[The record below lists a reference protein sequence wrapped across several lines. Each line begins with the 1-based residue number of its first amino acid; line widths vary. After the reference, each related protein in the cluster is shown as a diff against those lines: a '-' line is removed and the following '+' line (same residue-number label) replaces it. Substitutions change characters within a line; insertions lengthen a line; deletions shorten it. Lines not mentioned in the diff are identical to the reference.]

1 MKKINLFII
10 ATFFVLCSC
19 STEDVAPEIS
29 SDIIGTWIA
38 TSVDYGGQTVT
49 EVSGESLTNTFT
61 GEGYDID
68 FTVTFNDSPKTYIS
82 DGSYSIHLTNTVL
95 GQTFTEDVEN
105 VEFLENGSWEQN
117 GNRLIIESQGEE
129 TEGTIEKLTQDEFV
143 LFVESIEDLSEQGA
157 TITSTIVVKVT
168 FTRKK

>member
-10 ATFFVLCSC
+10 AIVLVLYSC
-19 STEDVAPEIS
+19 SNEEVTPVIS
-29 SDIIGTWIA
+29 SDILGTWIA

-49 EVSGESLTNTFT
+49 EVSGQTLSNTFT

-95 GQTFTEDVEN
+95 GQTYTQDIEN
-105 VEFLENGSWEQN
+105 LEFLQDGSWEQN
-117 GNRLIIESQGEE
+117 GNKLIIEAEGEE
-129 TEGTIEKLTQDEFV
+129 SEANIEKLTGDE
-143 LFVESIEDLSEQGA
+143 LILNVETIEDLSEQGA
-157 TITSTIVVKVT
+157 TITSTIVARVSFV
-168 FTRKK
+168 RQ